1 MKVTEKQIAAVEYI
15 SRNPGANVEEIARA
29 AGASTSGSNDAEFL
43 RRLIDG
49 GYVQVVLTS
58 DVRAVLDGDAD
69 ENMDE
74 AANRFYDAIY
84 GKV

>member
-1 MKVTEKQIAAVEYI
+1 MKVTEKQIAAVQFI
-15 SRNPGANVEEIARA
+15 SRNPGASVVEIAAA

-49 GYVQVVLTS
+49 GLVQVVPTA

-69 ENMDE
+69 DYIDE
-74 AANRFYDAIY
+74 AAAALHDAIR
-84 GKV
+84 GD